1 MTIDEFLEA
10 VKNLKC
16 KWFLRENQIRTRTAA
31 GYPMCP
37 IVAVRG
43 KGLNHNV
50 LSKIG
55 PALGLNAK
63 DIVAIMEAADV
74 GLGSTWVSPGPEW
87 RTLRKR
93 LLKATG
99 LKEKEN
105 VNG

>member
-1 MTIDEFLEA
+1 MTIDEFLEV

-16 KWFLRENQIRTRTAA
+16 KWFLLENQIRTRAA
-31 GYPMCP
+31 DGYPMCP

-43 KGLNHNV
+43 EGLNYNV

-55 PALGLNAK
+55 PALGLNVN
-63 DIVAIMEAADV
+63 DIMAIMEAADV
-74 GLGSTWVSPGPEW
+74 SLGSTQVSLGPEW

-105 VNG
+105 VNV